1 MEKDQSIIDTPAS
14 RSNKRVLDAKA
25 ERRIEKAAYPPSV
38 KMSIIK
44 KLRDNSRSLK
54 SANLVNK
61 GKVVIG

>member
-25 ERRIEKAAYPPSV
+25 ERRIEKASYSPSV
-38 KMSIIK
+38 KIAIVK

-54 SANLVNK
+54 SAKLVNK